1 MTFLELAELVI
12 KEENKPLT
20 SNEIWNIAVKKGY
33 DKQLNSQGKT
43 PWATLGALIYV
54 NAKDNPNSIFSKTD
68 SRPKRF
74 YLKNMADKVDLYE
87 NIIPEEPIT
96 KKKKIDFR
104 EKELHKHL
112 AFYAYYYMQCYTKTI
127 NHSSSNKKEFGEWVH
142 PDMVGCY
149 YRTQD
154 WKKEVADFSNA
165 IGIRSIVLHSFE
177 IKRELSFKNL
187 RESFFQCVSNSSW
200 ANESYLVAAIISDD
214 EDFMNELER
223 LSLSFGIGVIELNME
238 DPHSSELIIPAKHKK
253 DLDFETINK
262 LAMNNDFR
270 SFLTTIKTDFK
281 SGKVYDKEYDK
292 VLELE
297 ELITTKTQI

>member
-33 DKQLNSQGKT
+33 DKKLNSQGKT

-74 YLKNMADKVDLYE
+74 YLKNMADKIDLYE

-165 IGIRSIVLHSFE
+165 IGIRSIVLYSFE

>member
-74 YLKNMADKVDLYE
+74 YLKNMADKIDLYE

-96 KKKKIDFR
+96 KKKIIDFR

-154 WKKEVADFSNA
+154 WKNEVADFSNA
-165 IGIRSIVLHSFE
+165 IGIRSIVLYSFE

-214 EDFMNELER
+214 EDFMKELER